1 MDREVAMGFSGL
13 GAGLRVVVTGGGRGF
28 GRALAVSLGRE
39 GAEVFV
45 SARRF
50 AAAEETAQAVR
61 RVGGR
66 AHAFECDLADPVS
79 VREFAE
85 ALGEAADAVDVLVNN
100 GAPYLD
106 AGGFLEATDEQVTEV
121 IAAGAAGTVLVTK
134 AVLPLLLRS
143 ARPDIVTMV
152 SGCGEYGNHRSDAH
166 EAFYA
171 AKSAQAGFAEVLS
184 KRLRPSGVR
193 VISLYPPDFEDADP
207 LGPGWDEARGTGEA
221 LGARSVVD
229 CVRFAIGQP
238 RDCFIKSFYFE
249 QA

>member
-1 MDREVAMGFSGL
+1 MEF
-13 GAGLRVVVTGGGRGF
+13 AGYRVVVTGAGRGF
-28 GRALAVSLGRE
+28 GRALALAFGRE

-50 AAAEETAQAVR
+50 QAAEDTAQEVR
-61 RVGGR
+61 QVGGR
-66 AHAFECDLADPVS
+66 AHAFECDLADAES

-85 ALGEAADAVDVLVNN
+85 GLAETADAVDVLVNN

-106 AGGFLEATDEQVTEV
+106 AGGFTEATDEQVAET

-143 ARPDIVTMV
+143 DRPDIVTMV
-152 SGCGEYGNHRSDAH
+152 SGCGEYGNHRSAAH

-171 AKSAQAGFAEVLS
+171 AKSAQAGFTEVLS
-184 KRLRPSGVR
+184 KRLRPQGVR
-193 VISLYPPDFEDADP
+193 VISLYPPDFETPDP
-207 LGPGWDEARGTGEA
+207 LGPEWDEPTRNGDA
-221 LGARSVVD
+221 LRARSLVD

-249 QA
+249 QV

>member
-1 MDREVAMGFSGL
+1 MGFSGL
-13 GAGLRVVVTGGGRGF
+13 RAVVTGAGRGF
-28 GRALAVSLGRE
+28 GRALAVSLGRD

-50 AAAEETAQAVR
+50 DAAEETAQAVR

-85 ALGEAADAVDVLVNN
+85 SLGETADAVDVLVNN

-106 AGGFLEATDEQVTEV
+106 AGGFLGAAGFMECTDEQVAEV

-152 SGCGEYGNHRSDAH
+152 SGCGEYGNHRSAAH

-171 AKSAQAGFAEVLS
+171 AKSAQAGFTEVLS

-193 VISLYPPDFEDADP
+193 VISLYPPDFDGADP
-207 LGPGWDEARGTGEA
+207 LGPGWDEARGTGDA

>member
-1 MDREVAMGFSGL
+1 MDFTGY
-13 GAGLRVVVTGGGRGF
+13 RVVVTGAGRGF
-28 GRALAVSLGRE
+28 GRALAVSLGRG

-50 AAAEETAQAVR
+50 DAAEETAQAVR

-66 AHAFECDLADPVS
+66 AHAFECDLAEPES

-85 ALGEAADAVDVLVNN
+85 ALAETADAVDVLVNN

-106 AGGFLEATDEQVTEV
+106 GGFTEADDALVAET

-134 AVLPLLLRS
+134 ALLPMLLRS
-143 ARPDIVTMV
+143 ERPDIVTMV
-152 SGCGEYGNHRSDAH
+152 SGCGEYGNHRSEAH

-171 AKSAQAGFAEVLS
+171 AKSAQAGFTEVLS
-184 KRLRPSGVR
+184 KRLRPKGVR
-193 VISLYPPDFEDADP
+193 VISLYPPDFDNPDP
-207 LGPGWDEARGTGEA
+207 LGPEWDAERRGGDA
-221 LGARSVVD
+221 LSARSLVD

-249 QA
+249 QV